1 MAKPKKSR
9 AQQPWQEHPLV
20 EELLAEVEA
29 IEERRQCA
37 VRFHQLMH
45 QRCHLEIPI
54 QYERLWRRSPPRP
67 EESTHDHCRGT
78 QQSRR
83 RRLSHAQLGRDR
95 HGLYRS
101 EQRVLRLDQKR

>member
-1 MAKPKKSR
+1 MAKRKKSR
-9 AQQPWQEHPLV
+9 NQQMVQEDANIK
-20 EELLAEVEA
+20 ELLMELQA